1 MICIGNDIIDLKLAR
16 LESNIFRKGYLD
28 KILSSAEQKTM
39 FESEYPWLQFWIFW
53 SQKEAVY
60 KLIRQKGENRGFYPF
75 KIEIQNSD
83 IKLGK
88 VCFKNQIYYTQTKV
102 NDDRLE
108 TISLE
113 DPNNFNRIKSLNSN
127 MQFLRND
134 EIPFIEMNKKKQALS
149 KSHHGRFESC
159 VSVF

>member
-28 KILSSAEQKTM
+28 KILSATEQKII
-39 FESEYPWLQFWIFW
+39 FESECPWLKFWIFW

-60 KLIRQKGENRGFYPF
+60 KLIRQKGENRGYYPL

-83 IKLGK
+83 FKLCK
-88 VCFKNQIYYTQTKV
+88 VSFKNQIYYTQTKV

-113 DPNNFNRIKSLNSN
+113 DPNNFNRIKSLNSSI
-127 MQFLRND
+127 QFLKND

>member
-1 MICIGNDIIDLKLAR
+1 MICIGNDIIDLKLAK

-28 KILSSAEQKTM
+28 KILSLAEQKIM
-39 FESEYPWLQFWIFW
+39 FESECPWLKFWIFW

-60 KLIRQKGENRGFYPF
+60 KLIRQKGEKRGYYPL

-83 IKLGK
+83 FKHGK
-88 VCFKNQIYYTQTKV
+88 VCFMNQIYYTQTKV
-102 NDDRLE
+102 NGDLIE
-108 TISLE
+108 TICLE

-127 MQFLRND
+127 LQFSRNN
-134 EIPFIEMNKKKQALS
+134 EIPFIEMYENKQALS

>member
-28 KILSSAEQKTM
+28 KILSSAEQKIM

-53 SQKEAVY
+53 NQKEAVY
-60 KLIRQKGENRGFYPF
+60 KLMRQKGENRGYYPL

-83 IKLGK
+83 FKLGK
-88 VCFKNQIYYTQTKV
+88 VSFKNQIYYTQTKI